1 MNDSFWGWLIGA
13 AAISVALLLF
23 LGIPA
28 VIEQTSVGEGIDYTE
43 SVMPLHPLTA
53 VEFVPVPM
61 VSLYSQP
68 PCDCARSLP
77 IPPERVG
84 GCEGA
89 WPPPCT
95 GTVPCAPL
103 SYSCA
108 PCSSPGINR
117 SISPCIPEC
126 GIIQLHATVAQPVC
140 DRITFRWETSKGT
153 FLDPTVSDPLFYIPA
168 TYYPTGEDL
177 WITLTIIDQDG
188 RRYSDRV
195 CLHVVNVR

>member
-13 AAISVALLLF
+13 VAISVALLFF
-23 LGIPA
+23 LGAPA
-28 VIEQTSVGEGIDYTE
+28 VIEGISVGESVDYTE

-53 VEFVPVPM
+53 VEPITAPL
-61 VSLYSQP
+61 VSQHSQH
-68 PCDCARSLP
+68 PCDCARPLP
-77 IPPERVG
+77 ELVG
-84 GCEGA
+84 GCRE
-89 WPPPCT
+89 WSSPCT

-103 SYSCA
+103 SSSCG
-108 PCSSPGINR
+108 PCSLPGINR
-117 SISPCIPEC
+117 SVSPCIPEC
-126 GIIQLHATVAQPVC
+126 GVIQLHATVAQPVC
-140 DRITFRWETSKGT
+140 DRITFRWEASKGT